1 MTSEAIGGGGRE
13 LGVWPVVEGEHGEER
28 WYPAGND
35 SSSFS
40 ATSIRYRLTSS
51 KLRFV
56 GMTTTGIG
64 GLGVWNSM
72 FTSPVT
78 IASKPSPCASDCSFP
93 LVAPAHPKVRTCSN
107 LCSGLIPPRTL
118 PTRSGRHSST
128 NTWDTPTRVPVKQA
142 IPPRMSGVERNTSSG
157 CGSTFDCSRMASTP
171 SNRRRHYRTVR
182 AVHTGPYVD
191 ARITLGQSGGRHAIP
206 PPHQLHSVPSRPP
219 AGMRRRAR
227 ARPSCP
233 ARDGHGRSLCAFG
246 ALHWT
251 FRRHGIKSRPANN
264 ASSFRRRFHEQGTT
278 HPRPSGVHRRPPGAP
293 SSAPRPRPAAPAPG
307 IRGRGRYRSPEA
319 DTRSPTARSPGAPP
333 RRGR

>member
-1 MTSEAIGGGGRE
+1 MSRVFVYWDNSNIFIGARDVAEEREGRSARHRVRIDFKAMMRLAHADRPVEKAIAAGSVPPELRALWNRLEAAGVQVELFDRGAVERGEQQAPDRVLQLQMLCDFNVSPTGGPVLWRSSSRPH
-13 LGVWPVVEGEHGEER
+13 GVGAICHYRDSPGFAGSRALLRPCRISSWSLRHSGVPSCGAIR

-93 LVAPAHPKVRTCSN
+93 LVAPAHPKARACSN

-128 NTWDTPTRVPVKQA
+128 NTLTGQGQGGRLVPDAPERTPARVP
-142 IPPRMSGVERNTSSG
+142 
-157 CGSTFDCSRMASTP
+157 
-171 SNRRRHYRTVR
+171 
-182 AVHTGPYVD
+182 
-191 ARITLGQSGGRHAIP
+191 
-206 PPHQLHSVPSRPP
+206 
-219 AGMRRRAR
+219 
-227 ARPSCP
+227 
-233 ARDGHGRSLCAFG
+233 
-246 ALHWT
+246 
-251 FRRHGIKSRPANN
+251 
-264 ASSFRRRFHEQGTT
+264 
-278 HPRPSGVHRRPPGAP
+278 
-293 SSAPRPRPAAPAPG
+293 
-307 IRGRGRYRSPEA
+307 
-319 DTRSPTARSPGAPP
+319 
-333 RRGR
+333 